1 MGRKGSI
8 GKARGGSRP
17 AAVCDRQATPPA
29 DPSLP
34 NPPGG
39 GSFRL
44 GLRWFGRN
52 RPQVVCPAAH
62 RLAQPRIPQPQDPS
76 PYSDRLSSRNGS
88 VRSVVLTEHSPGS
101 YLGRVMSPIAPRLPC
116 RTARRSVPTPE
127 AVRGKERGTCH
138 RLANLRRAPGVGRC
152 LRQRR
157 VCRAGPL
164 GDRSLPQRRLL
175 RFLGR
180 MARGTR
186 ALPGWQRP
194 GAAGE
199 DSGQQA
205 RWFR

>member
-52 RPQVVCPAAH
+52 RPQEVCPAPH

-88 VRSVVLTEHSPGS
+88 VRSVALTEHSPGS
-101 YLGRVMSPIAPRLPC
+101 YLGRTMSPTAPRLPC
-116 RTARRSVPTPE
+116 RTARRSVPTTE
-127 AVRGKERGTCH
+127 AVASISRTDGPWDTGPTRGGSGLEPLVKIRASRPAGSGRDGVSPSVPWAQTGISLPRPVH
-138 RLANLRRAPGVGRC
+138 QPIPRQIRNLR
-152 LRQRR
+152 
-157 VCRAGPL
+157 
-164 GDRSLPQRRLL
+164 LPRNLL
-175 RFLGR
+175 
-180 MARGTR
+180 
-186 ALPGWQRP
+186 
-194 GAAGE
+194 
-199 DSGQQA
+199 
-205 RWFR
+205 